1 MAVGENVAKSYND
14 VAGPN
19 VPLLQRARREN
30 LLAWLRDD
38 VAPMT
43 VAEIVDCADE
53 IYGPRDDLVA
63 RKDLNQL
70 ERYRLVRNS
79 GHPKKWS
86 AA

>member
-1 MAVGENVAKSYND
+1 MDGGHEVAKSYND

-19 VPLLQRARREN
+19 VPPLQRARREQ

-43 VAEIVDCADE
+43 VAEIVDCADAV
-53 IYGPRDDLVA
+53 YGPRDDLVA
-63 RKDLNQL
+63 RKDLNEL
-70 ERYRLVRNS
+70 ERYGLVRTA

-86 AA
+86 AT